1 MFWLIGTFSEKWLNR
16 VTSCST
22 FEQEEKQ
29 EERGSSRALNNIPPC
44 SMLFNSGVILCEPSG
59 NRIKSERRLTLRPR
73 VLRQSATV
81 DFDLLASHLF
91 VVASSFEQAR
101 KTILLAKRRG
111 TPELYPIQNL
121 KRCALFIVLYM
132 LDVWLYTEV
141 NPVWKWNGIC

>member
-1 MFWLIGTFSEKWLNR
+1 MIFLDGSNIKCFKLAII
-16 VTSCST
+16 
-22 FEQEEKQ
+22 
-29 EERGSSRALNNIPPC
+29 RGSGYALNNIPPC

-111 TPELYPIQNL
+111 TPELSTMRFKSWRRRNKKNCYRQISIIKKKYNL
-121 KRCALFIVLYM
+121 QRSFLCFLK
-132 LDVWLYTEV
+132 T
-141 NPVWKWNGIC
+141 